1 LIDGQFAGL
10 FWSRR
15 NPGFERSGW
24 SRASQKGSHITLTKS
39 GAVVVLTVP
48 LYRELG
54 PGLLRSLI
62 RKAEMTVDEFVDL
75 LKRKKAH

>member
-1 LIDGQFAGL
+1 MASLPVCSGADAIKA
-10 FWSRR
+10 
-15 NPGFERSGW
+15 FERSGW
-24 SRASQKGSHITLTKS
+24 LRASQKGSHVTMTKS

-48 LYRELG
+48 LHRELG